1 MHDNRVQ
8 LTGQLA
14 KAPRR
19 SQSPAGVKHCQFWL
33 EHRSE
38 QVEAEMS
45 RPAYCRIQV
54 VASGDSLTQ
63 STRELTMGQV
73 VTVTGFLVS
82 HRSKEGSL
90 IPVLHAQR
98 IDLLN

>member
-1 MHDNRVQ
+1 MQ
-8 LTGQLA
+8 LTGQLVR
-14 KAPRR
+14 APRR

-38 QVEAEMS
+38 QVEAEMT

-54 VASGDSLTQ
+54 VASGDNLNQ
-63 STRELTMGQV
+63 STWGLTMGQV

-82 HRSKEGSL
+82 HRSKEGNL
-90 IPVLHAQR
+90 VPVLHAQR